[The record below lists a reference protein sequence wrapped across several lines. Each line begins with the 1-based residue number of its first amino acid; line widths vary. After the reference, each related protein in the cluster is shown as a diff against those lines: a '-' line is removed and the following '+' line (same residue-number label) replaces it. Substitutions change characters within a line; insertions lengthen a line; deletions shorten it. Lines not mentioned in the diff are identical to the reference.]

1 MDTLPGADVQ
11 AFSVER
17 CVFFALA
24 WIFSGVA
31 TPFSGIARTL
41 MREERPVEG
50 GAPRFFSIARLF
62 FGVATPF
69 LVERW
74 TLVRD
79 ERLFSAE
86 RWTLL

>member
-11 AFSVER
+11 AFSIER

-24 WIFSGVA
+24 WIFSGVP
-31 TPFSGIARTL
+31 TPFSAIARTL

-50 GAPRFFSIARLF
+50 VAPGF
-62 FGVATPF
+62 FGIATPF

-74 TLVRD
+74 TSVRD

>member
-31 TPFSGIARTL
+31 TPF
-41 MREERPVEG
+41 
-50 GAPRFFSIARLF
+50 
-62 FGVATPF
+62 

>member
-1 MDTLPGADVQ
+1 
-11 AFSVER
+11 
-17 CVFFALA
+17 
-24 WIFSGVA
+24 
-31 TPFSGIARTL
+31 